1 VRRVFKGDFSR
12 SKGRLHFEKTLLGLK
27 KKKTEIDWLTP
38 QLSSLVFIQNV

>member
-1 VRRVFKGDFSR
+1 LVLTK
-12 SKGRLHFEKTLLGLK
+12 K